1 MVQPV
6 LSVIVP
12 CYNSADYLQR
22 CVDPVLAYG
31 DQVELLL
38 VDDGSTDQTPQL
50 ADQLAASHDFIHV
63 IHQPNGGH
71 GQAINSGLA
80 QATGYYFKVFDSDDW
95 LDQAKLKEVL
105 TFLQQTITADQPI
118 DMLICN
124 FIFDRVG
131 SHHKR
136 VMNYPRLPVRQT
148 FGWDQVHFPFG
159 KYLLMHSVIYRT
171 SLLKDEA
178 RLQLPAH
185 TFYVDNIYVFEPLIY
200 VKKMYYLDIDLYH
213 YFLGREDQS
222 VNDAVM
228 ITRADQQLRVNRIML
243 NFYVQHQDINRNL
256 QSYLRKYL
264 QIITTITSVLLIKQ
278 NTPESLA
285 AKKQLWQEIKND
297 DRHLYHQLRRNSFG
311 IAVNLPGRL
320 GRKMTVA
327 TYNIA
332 EKLYGFS

>member
-1 MVQPV
+1 MTQPV
-6 LSVIVP
+6 LSIMVP

-22 CVDPVLAYG
+22 CVDPVLPYG

-50 ADQLAASHDFIHV
+50 ADELAASHSFIQA

-71 GQAINSGLA
+71 GQAIN
-80 QATGYYFKVFDSDDW
+80 TGMAHAHGNYFKVVDSDDW
-95 LDQAKLKEVL
+95 LDQEKLAQAL
-105 TFLQQTITADQPI
+105 AFLSKTIADQQPV
-118 DMLICN
+118 DMLIAN

-131 SHHKR
+131 SHHQK
-136 VMNYPRLPVRQT
+136 VMDYPQLPVRQR

-171 SLLKDEA
+171 KLLTEEA
-178 RLQLPAH
+178 HLQLPRH
-185 TFYVDNIYVFEPLIY
+185 TFYVDNIYVFEPLVY
-200 VKKMYYLDIDLYH
+200 VKTMYYLDIDLYH
-213 YFLGREDQS
+213 YFLGRDDQS

-243 NFYVQHQDINRNL
+243 DFYVRHQDINPKL

-278 NTPESLA
+278 NTKGSLA
-285 AKKQLWQEIKND
+285 AKKQLWKEIKD
-297 DRHLYHQLRRNSFG
+297 GDKHLYRQFRRNSFG
-311 IAVNLPGRL
+311 IVVNLPGRV

>member
-1 MVQPV
+1 M
-6 LSVIVP
+6 
-12 CYNSADYLQR
+12 
-22 CVDPVLAYG
+22 LAYG
-31 DQVELLL
+31 DRVELLL

-50 ADQLAASHDFIHV
+50 ADRLAADYGFIHV

-80 QATGYYFKVFDSDDW
+80 RATGCYFKVVDSDDW
-95 LDQAKLKEVL
+95 LDQVKLKEVL
-105 TFLQQTITADQPI
+105 DFLQQTITDQQPI

-131 SHHKR
+131 SHHER

-148 FGWDQVHFPFG
+148 FVWDQVHFPFG

-171 SLLKDEA
+171 SLLKGEA
-178 RLQLPAH
+178 HLQLPAH

-213 YFLGREDQS
+213 YFLGRDDQS

-264 QIITTITSVLLIKQ
+264 QIITTITSVLLIKK
-278 NTPESLA
+278 NTKESLA
-285 AKKQLWQEIKND
+285 AKKQLWQEIKDD

-311 IAVNLPGRL
+311 IAVNLPGRI

>member
-1 MVQPV
+1 MTQPV
-6 LSVIVP
+6 LSIVVP

-22 CVDPVLAYG
+22 CVDPVLPYG

-50 ADQLAASHDFIHV
+50 ADELAANYHFIHA

-71 GQAINSGLA
+71 GQAIN
-80 QATGYYFKVFDSDDW
+80 TGMVHARGFYFKVVDSDDW
-95 LDQAKLKEVL
+95 LDQEKLAEALAFL
-105 TFLQQTITADQPI
+105 TQTIADQQPI
-118 DMLICN
+118 DMLIAN

-131 SHHKR
+131 SHHQK
-136 VMNYPRLPVRQT
+136 VMNYPQLPVRQR

-171 SLLKDEA
+171 KLLTEEA
-178 RLQLPAH
+178 HLQLPPH
-185 TFYVDNIYVFEPLIY
+185 TFYVDNIYVFEPMIY
-200 VKKMYYLDIDLYH
+200 VKTMYYLDIDLYH
-213 YFLGREDQS
+213 YFLGRDDQS

-243 NFYVQHQDINRNL
+243 DFYIHHRDINPKLR
-256 QSYLRKYL
+256 SYLRKYL

-278 NTPESLA
+278 NTKDSLA
-285 AKKQLWQEIKND
+285 AKKQLWQEIKD
-297 DRHLYHQLRRNSFG
+297 GDKHLYHQFRRNSFG
-311 IAVNLPGRL
+311 IVVNLPGRV